1 MSHCVPIPPAPR
13 RPPILGDFYAISYLY
28 YGALGTLTTVVI
40 GVLLSSLTGPTKRT
54 RLPPGV
60 LWWDITKQTSSVSP
74 AGTKSPGE
82 EPLGKAE
89 APQVLPARLDGGDSP
104 PWDTPE
110 PGTATDRLLQETHV

>member
-1 MSHCVPIPPAPR
+1 MPPPFPA
-13 RPPILGDFYAISYLY
+13 
-28 YGALGTLTTVVI
+28 
-40 GVLLSSLTGPTKRT
+40 GPTKRT

-89 APQVLPARLDGGDSP
+89 APQVLPGRLDGRDSP